1 MNQRLTPILRHG
13 RGLLGIILILV
24 VFGVLAFL
32 LRNWFVAK
40 PDSPPPAVVAQQ
52 PTTAPA
58 AFNPEQ
64 IIPGR
69 QIGPITIGM
78 TQDEVLT
85 ALGSPTQR
93 LNKMWEWRKPQMSVG
108 YGPDSKVLVILA
120 GGVGASPERVPF
132 RTPEGIAMG
141 ATAEQ
146 VIGAWGTPESDRS
159 DRGPSGGVS
168 RQVNYTNRGIQLMFY
183 DGKLTWLS
191 VRPPTAATVTTPATT
206 KPAP

>member
-1 MNQRLTPILRHG
+1 MLRHG
-13 RGLLGIILILV
+13 RGLLGVILILV

-32 LRNWFVAK
+32 LRDRLSRKHDA
-40 PDSPPPAVVAQQ
+40 PPPPVVVAQQ
-52 PTTAPA
+52 AATAPA
-58 AFNPEQ
+58 AFNAEQ

-69 QIGPITIGM
+69 QIGPITLGM

-85 ALGSPTQR
+85 ALGSPSQR

-108 YGPDSKVLVILA
+108 FGPDSKVLVILA
-120 GGVGASPERVPF
+120 GGVGASPKVVPF
-132 RTPEGIAMG
+132 RTPEGIAIG

-146 VIGAWGTPESDRS
+146 VIGVWGAPETDRS
-159 DRGPSGGVS
+159 ERGPSGVS
-168 RQVNYTNRGIQLMFY
+168 RQMHYTRRGIQLLFY

-191 VRPPTAATVTTPATT
+191 VRPPVAATPATATT